1 VAVANRVGTEGQ
13 VTFWGNSFVTNAFGK
28 VLKRAGSGEKTLV
41 ADIDVSQNA
50 RIREGWR
57 FTKNRRPDTYASL
70 MEPVSPDLPVRDG
83 YAMPAEW
90 EHHDATWLAWP
101 EDRVTFPNR
110 LDRARDRFV
119 EIIAQL
125 TRGEDVHLAVRSRLA
140 QSRARGLLRAGGVDL
155 RRVQFHVW
163 DYADVWFRDYGPTF
177 VVNRLLHRTSIVQWR
192 FNAWGG
198 KYPPL
203 IKDGNIPYFISERIG
218 ISLFMPGIV
227 LEGGAIDVNG
237 RGTLMTT
244 EQCLLNPNRNP
255 GLSKREAAR
264 YFADFLGCRRVI
276 WLKGGLAGDDTD
288 GHIDNVARFVNPNTV
303 VCAFEED
310 AADENY
316 AILKQNFETLCRAR
330 DQGGQPLRVVKL
342 PMPPQIRNTVGGK
355 KLRLAAS
362 YANFFI
368 ANAAVLVPVFNH
380 SNDERARSI
389 LAEFFPDR
397 AVVGIDCT
405 DLIYGGGALHCISQ
419 QQPSS

>member
-1 VAVANRVGTEGQ
+1 
-13 VTFWGNSFVTNAFGK
+13 
-28 VLKRAGSGEKTLV
+28 
-41 ADIDVSQNA
+41 
-50 RIREGWR
+50 
-57 FTKNRRPDTYASL
+57 
-70 MEPVSPDLPVRDG
+70 
-83 YAMPAEW
+83 
-90 EHHDATWLAWP
+90 
-101 EDRVTFPNR
+101 
-110 LDRARDRFV
+110 
-119 EIIAQL
+119 
-125 TRGEDVHLAVRSRLA
+125 
-140 QSRARGLLRAGGVDL
+140 
-155 RRVQFHVW
+155 
-163 DYADVWFRDYGPTF
+163 
-177 VVNRLLHRTSIVQWR
+177 
-192 FNAWGG
+192 
-198 KYPPL
+198 
-203 IKDGNIPYFISERIG
+203 
-218 ISLFMPGIV
+218 
-227 LEGGAIDVNG
+227 
-237 RGTLMTT
+237 MTT